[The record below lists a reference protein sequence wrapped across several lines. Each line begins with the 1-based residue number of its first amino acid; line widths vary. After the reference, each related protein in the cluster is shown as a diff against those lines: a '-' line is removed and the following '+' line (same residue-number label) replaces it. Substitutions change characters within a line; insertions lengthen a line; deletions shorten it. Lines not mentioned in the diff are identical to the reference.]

1 MKKIN
6 RDTRIRISL
15 IVGFAAFFFAG
26 LDSLEQSKIILA
38 VSNFLLAIVNLA
50 SLYFIKVKGSTVN
63 IILLLLNGC
72 LAFIVSY
79 DYYSFGKLLLP
90 IAWLIVGLFYLVLS
104 FKTLKRNKVNFL
116 NKNIN
121 NS

>member
-26 LDSLEQSKIILA
+26 LDSLEQSKLILA
-38 VSNFLLAIVNLA
+38 VSNFLFAIVNLA

-63 IILLLLNGC
+63 MVLLLLNAC
-72 LAFIVSY
+72 LAYIVSY
-79 DYYSFGKLLLP
+79 DYYSSGKLLLP
-90 IAWLIVGLFYLVLS
+90 IVWIVVGLFYIVLS
-104 FKTLKRNKVNFL
+104 FTTIKTK
-116 NKNIN
+116 KNILSQN
-121 NS
+121 INSN

>member
-15 IVGFAAFFFAG
+15 IVGSAAFFFAG
-26 LDSLEQSKIILA
+26 IDSIEQSKLILA
-38 VSNFLLAIVNLA
+38 VSNFLLAIVNIA
-50 SLYFIKVKGSTVN
+50 SLYFIKAKGSMVN

-104 FKTLKRNKVNFL
+104 FKTLKRNKANFL
-116 NKNIN
+116 NSNIN
-121 NS
+121 NN